1 MFCSFRLPTSC
12 AVFIISIKM
21 MPQGGS
27 MGEQNIVENANES
40 SRQDFMKALLEEVR
54 ALEAMLEE
62 GMVES
67 GVSRIGAEQEMFL
80 INSASRPAL
89 TALDVLEKLD
99 DERFTHELGLFN
111 IEANLSVQEF
121 KSDCLSR
128 MESEAQE
135 VYAKAR
141 AAAHQCDSEIALVGI
156 LPTLTLKN
164 LGLDSMVPIPRYHA
178 LNEAFMALRGHNL
191 QFAINGT
198 DQLVVNHDNLM
209 MEACNTSFQVHFQV
223 SPADFARLYNI
234 AQVVTAPLLAASV
247 NSPILLGKRLWHET
261 RISVFEYS
269 VDARSETHQ
278 ARGLK
283 PRVHFGNDWVDK
295 SVTEIFKED
304 IARFRVILTTETE
317 DDPLAMVAQGIAPKL
332 KALCLH
338 NGTVYRW
345 NRACYGVH
353 NGIPHLRIENRVIP
367 SGPTVIDEIANT
379 AFFVGMM
386 AGMSKE
392 YVDIR
397 EQITF
402 QDIKANFMAAARA
415 GIRAQMNWFGDTHMP
430 ARKLILDELLPLAES
445 GLQDYGVEQKD
456 IDKYLGVLKDRV
468 STRRNGARWALE
480 SLEGMNDIGTEDQ
493 RMRCLV
499 SSMVEQQITGRPIS
513 EWELADFREHVG
525 WRESY
530 LKVSQFMATDLFTV
544 RPDDIVDFAATL
556 MDWRHVRHIPVEGDD
571 GNLVGLVSH
580 RALLRLVA
588 EGRVGGEHKVTVS
601 EIMTPNPVT
610 IGSDATTVDAI
621 RKMRTARVACL
632 PVVEKEK
639 LIGLVTEHDLIV
651 VASHLLERYLDE
663 DT

>member
-1 MFCSFRLPTSC
+1 
-12 AVFIISIKM
+12 
-21 MPQGGS
+21 
-27 MGEQNIVENANES
+27 MGEQNIVKDASEEA
-40 SRQDFMKALLEEVR
+40 RQAFMKSLLEEVR
-54 ALEAMLEE
+54 ALEAMLDK

-80 INSASRPAL
+80 INQAHQPAL
-89 TALDVLEKLD
+89 TALDVLDKLD

-128 MESEAQE
+128 MEAEAQE

-141 AAAHQCDSEIALVGI
+141 KAAHQCDSEIALVGI
-156 LPTLTLKN
+156 LPTLTKKN

-191 QFAINGT
+191 QFTINGI
-198 DQLVVNHDNLM
+198 DQLIVNHDNLM

-223 SPADFARLYNI
+223 SPKDFARLYNI
-234 AQVVTAPLLAASV
+234 AQVVTGPLLAASV

-269 VDARSETHQ
+269 VDARSTTHQ

-304 IARFRVILTTETE
+304 IARFRVLLTTETE
-317 DDPLAMVAQGIAPKL
+317 DDPLAMVAQGIAPNL

-367 SGPTVIDEIANT
+367 SGPTVVDEIANT

-386 AGMSKE
+386 AGMSDQ
-392 YVDIR
+392 YGDIR
-397 EQITF
+397 DEITF
-402 QDIKANFMAAARA
+402 QDVKANFMAAARA

-430 ARKLILDELLPLAES
+430 VRKLILDELLPLAEH
-445 GLQDYGVEQKD
+445 GLQKYGVDQKD
-456 IDKYLGVLKDRV
+456 IDKYLGVLGDRV

-480 SLEGMNDIGTEDQ
+480 SLEEMNEQGTEDQ

-499 SSMVEQQITGRPIS
+499 SSMVEQQTTGRPIS
-513 EWELADFREHVG
+513 EWALAGFCAQQD

-556 MDWRHVRHIPVEGDD
+556 MDWRRVRHIPVEGDD
-571 GNLVGLVSH
+571 GELVGLVSH

-588 EGRVGGEHKVTVS
+588 EGKIGGGQKVTVR
-601 EIMTPNPVT
+601 EIMTEEPVT
-610 IGSDATTVDAI
+610 INPDTSTVKAI
-621 RKMRTARVACL
+621 RLMRESKVACL
-632 PVVEKEK
+632 PVVENGK
-639 LIGLVTEHDLIV
+639 LLGLVTEHDLIV
-651 VASHLLERYLDE
+651 VASRLLERYLE
-663 DT
+663 DDK

>member
-1 MFCSFRLPTSC
+1 
-12 AVFIISIKM
+12 
-21 MPQGGS
+21 
-27 MGEQNIVENANES
+27 MGEQNIQEYAGES
-40 SRQDFMKALLEEVR
+40 ARQEFMKSLLEEVR
-54 ALEAMLEE
+54 ALDAMLEK

-80 INSASRPAL
+80 INSAQKPAL
-89 TALDVLEKLD
+89 TALKVLKQLD
-99 DERFTHELGLFN
+99 DDRFTHELGLYN

-121 KSDCLSR
+121 HSDCLSR
-128 MESEAQE
+128 MEAEAQE

-141 AAAHQCDSEIALVGI
+141 EAAHKCNSEIALVGI
-156 LPTLTLKN
+156 LPTLTKEN
-164 LGLDSMVPIPRYHA
+164 LGLDSMVPTPRYHA
-178 LNEAFMALRGHNL
+178 LNDAIMALRGGDL
-191 QFAINGT
+191 QFTINGI
-198 DQLVVNHDNLM
+198 DQLMVQHDNLM
-209 MEACNTSFQVHFQV
+209 LEACNTSFQVHFQV
-223 SPADFARLYNI
+223 SPNDFSRLYNI
-234 AQVVTAPLLAASV
+234 AQTVTGPLLAAAV

-269 VDARSETHQ
+269 VDARSPTHQ
-278 ARGLK
+278 TRGLK
-283 PRVHFGNDWVDK
+283 PRVHFGDHWVGD

-367 SGPTVIDEIANT
+367 SGPTVVDEIANT

-386 AGMSKE
+386 AGMADKYE
-392 YVDIR
+392 DVR
-397 EQITF
+397 EMIPF
-402 QDIKANFMAAARA
+402 DDVKANFIAAARA
-415 GIRAQMNWFGDTHMP
+415 GIRAQMNWFGDKHMP
-430 ARKLILDELLPLAES
+430 ARELILEELLPLAEH
-445 GLQDYGVEQKD
+445 GLGVYGLDQRD
-456 IDKYLGVLKDRV
+456 IDKYLGVLRDRV

-480 SLEGMNDIGTEDQ
+480 SLNAMKGRGTEDQ

-499 SSMVEQQITGRPIS
+499 SSMVEQQTSGKQIS
-513 EWELADFREHVG
+513 KWELANFCEEEG

-556 MDWRHVRHIPVEGDD
+556 MDWRHVRHVPVEGDD
-571 GNLVGLVSH
+571 GELVGLVSH

-588 EGRVGGEHKVTVS
+588 TGRIGGEHKVTVK
-601 EIMTPNPVT
+601 EIMNKNPVT
-610 IGSDATTVDAI
+610 VKSDATTVDCI
-621 RKMRTARVACL
+621 RLMREAKVACL
-632 PVVEKEK
+632 PVVDDGK
-639 LIGLVTEHDLIV
+639 LLGLITEHDLIV
-651 VASHLLERYLDE
+651 VSSHLLERYLDE
-663 DT
+663 NS

>member
-1 MFCSFRLPTSC
+1 
-12 AVFIISIKM
+12 
-21 MPQGGS
+21 

-54 ALEAMLEE
+54 ALEAMLDK

-80 INSASRPAL
+80 INNAHQPAP
-89 TALDVLEKLD
+89 TALEVLSKVD
-99 DERFTHELGLFN
+99 DERFTHELALFN
-111 IEANLSVQEF
+111 LEANLSVQEF

-128 MESEAQE
+128 MEAEAQE

-141 AAAHQCDSEIALVGI
+141 TAAHQCDSEIALVGI
-156 LPTLTLKN
+156 LPTLTMKN
-164 LGLDSMVPIPRYHA
+164 LGLDSMVPIARYHA
-178 LNEAFMALRGHNL
+178 LNEAFMALRGQNL
-191 QFAINGT
+191 QFTINGT
-198 DQLVVNHDNLM
+198 DQLTVNHDNLM
-209 MEACNTSFQVHFQV
+209 LEACNTSFQVHFQV
-223 SPADFARLYNI
+223 SPEDFARLYNI
-234 AQVVTAPLLAASV
+234 AQVVTAPLLAAAV
-247 NSPILLGKRLWHET
+247 NSPLLLGKRLWHET

-269 VDARSETHQ
+269 VDARSTTHQ

-304 IARFRVILTTETE
+304 IARFRVLLTTETE
-317 DDPLAMVAQGIAPKL
+317 DDPLAMVAQGIAPNL

-353 NGIPHLRIENRVIP
+353 KGIPHLRIENRVIP

-386 AGMSKE
+386 AGMSDK
-392 YVDIR
+392 YDDIR

-402 QDIKANFMAAARA
+402 PDVKANFMAAARA
-415 GIRAQMNWFGDTHMP
+415 GIRAQMNWFGDVHMP
-430 ARKLILDELLPLAES
+430 ARELILNELLPLAEH
-445 GLQDYGVEQKD
+445 GLKKYGVDQKD
-456 IDKYLGVLKDRV
+456 IDKYLGVLRDRV
-468 STRRNGARWALE
+468 ATRRNGARWALE
-480 SLEGMNDIGTEDQ
+480 SLEDMKEQGTEDQ

-513 EWELADFREHVG
+513 EWELAKYCEQLG
-525 WRESY
+525 WRESF
-530 LKVSQFMATDLFTV
+530 LKVSQFMATDLYTV

-571 GNLVGLVSH
+571 GELVGLVSH

-588 EGRVGGEHKVTVS
+588 EGRVGGEHKVAVR
-601 EIMTPNPVT
+601 EIMTKNPVT
-610 IGSDATTVDAI
+610 IDSDTTTVNAI
-621 RKMRTARVACL
+621 RTMREAQVACL
-632 PVVEKEK
+632 PVVEKGK
-639 LIGLVTEHDLIV
+639 LMGLVTEHDLIV
-651 VASHLLERYLDE
+651 VASRLLEHHLE
-663 DT
+663 ELE

>member
-1 MFCSFRLPTSC
+1 
-12 AVFIISIKM
+12 
-21 MPQGGS
+21 
-27 MGEQNIVENANES
+27 MGEQNIVEDASES
-40 SRQDFMKALLEEVR
+40 TRQEFMKSLLEEVR
-54 ALEAMLEE
+54 ALETMLDK

-80 INSASRPAL
+80 IDKAQKPAL
-89 TALDVLEKLD
+89 TGLDVLKKLD
-99 DERFTHELGLFN
+99 DDRFTHELGLFN

-121 KSDCLSR
+121 HSDCLSR
-128 MESEAQE
+128 MEAEAQE

-141 AAAHQCDSEIALVGI
+141 EAAHKCNSEIALVGI
-156 LPTLTLKN
+156 LPTLTKDN
-164 LGLDSMVPIPRYHA
+164 LGLDSMVPIARYHA
-178 LNEAFMALRGHNL
+178 LNKAFMGLRGHDL
-191 QFAINGT
+191 QFTINGI
-198 DQLVVNHDNLM
+198 DQLIVKHDNLM
-209 MEACNTSFQVHFQV
+209 VEACNTSFQVHFQV
-223 SPADFARLYNI
+223 SPEDFARLYNI
-234 AQVVTAPLLAASV
+234 AQVVTGPLLAAAV

-269 VDARSETHQ
+269 VDARSKTHQ

-283 PRVHFGNDWVDK
+283 PRVHFGNHWVDK

-304 IARFRVILTTETE
+304 IARFRVLLTTETE

-353 NGIPHLRIENRVIP
+353 DGIPHLRIENRVIP

-386 AGMSKE
+386 AGMSEK
-392 YVDIR
+392 YDDIR
-397 EQITF
+397 DQITF
-402 QDIKANFMAAARA
+402 QDVKANFMAAARA

-445 GLQDYGVEQKD
+445 GLNKYGVNQQD
-456 IDKYLGVLKDRV
+456 IDKYLGVLRDRV

-480 SLEGMNDIGTEDQ
+480 SLNEMHDQGTEDQ

-499 SSMVEQQITGRPIS
+499 SSMVEQQTTGRPIS
-513 EWELADFREHVG
+513 EWVLADFREDQG

-556 MDWRHVRHIPVEGDD
+556 MDWRHVRHVPVEDDD
-571 GNLVGLVSH
+571 GELIGLVSH
-580 RALLRLVA
+580 RALLRVVA
-588 EGRVGGEHKVTVS
+588 EGRVGGEHKVTVE
-601 EIMTPNPVT
+601 EIMTLNPVT
-610 IGSDATTVDAI
+610 VGSDATTVDAI
-621 RKMRTARVACL
+621 RLMRQAKVACL
-632 PVVEKEK
+632 PVVEGGK

-651 VASHLLERYLDE
+651 VASHLLERYLE
-663 DT
+663 NNK